1 MIPTLSVI
9 VPVYNVEAYIDQ
21 CLGSI
26 LENDLRPEEF
36 EVVVVDD
43 ESPDRSLEKV
53 AEWQRRFSNIKVI
66 SQKNTGISGA
76 RNTGLRNAEG
86 EFILFVD
93 SDDWLA
99 MGSLRHLL
107 RLADHL
113 ELDILEFGIEKVGP
127 KGEHL
132 GKFSNGT
139 QGKVNTGIRY
149 YKECRYVNSVFNKV
163 YRRSFLLEN
172 QLFFIEKIY
181 VEDFELNTRAFL
193 KANRVAGIPDLA
205 YKYRQSPNSI
215 TRSGDPEK
223 KKKMIEDHVTVLSHT
238 HSLFQQNHTEEARA
252 FLGERMSFLVV
263 SIFHLMMKMNASGS
277 ELKAMKAR
285 LEALDL
291 YQITYPIHQRNK
303 EYFRRVMKRN
313 FRLLSILKRLSN
325 RLLK

>member
-1 MIPTLSVI
+1 MIPKLSVI

-43 ESPDRSLEKV
+43 ESPDRSLERV
-53 AEWQRRFSNIKVI
+53 AEWQKKFPNLKVV

-99 MGSLRHLL
+99 SGSLRHLL

-139 QGKVNTGIRY
+139 QGKVSNGIRY

-163 YRRSFLLEN
+163 YRRSFLLQH

-193 KANRVAGIPDLA
+193 KAGRVAGIPDQV

-215 TRSGDPEK
+215 TRSADLGK
-223 KKKMIEDHVTVLSHT
+223 KQKMIADHVTVLAHT
-238 HSLFQQNHTEEARA
+238 KLLFTQTQDEAQKA

-263 SIFHLMMKMNASGS
+263 SIFHLMMKMNAPWS
-277 ELKAMKAR
+277 ELKAMKEQ
-285 LEALDL
+285 LEAKDL
-291 YQITYPIHQRNK
+291 YQISYPIHQRNK
-303 EYFRRVMKRN
+303 EFFRKVIRRN
-313 FRLLSILKRLSN
+313 FRLLALLKKLSN